1 MKVFA
6 VFFVALNYPMIIF
19 SQEINVIKNT
29 SKELIDTLDHM
40 IPTDKTKILED
51 DLKLSSSSIK
61 KNSRKQRTRSNDY
74 YIIKYNK
81 KKKDITEPK

>member
-29 SKELIDTLDHM
+29 SKELIDTLDYM
-40 IPTDKTKILED
+40 IPIDKTKIRED
-51 DLKLSSSSIK
+51 DLKLNSSSIK

-74 YIIKYNK
+74 YFISYNK
-81 KKKDITEPK
+81 KKRT